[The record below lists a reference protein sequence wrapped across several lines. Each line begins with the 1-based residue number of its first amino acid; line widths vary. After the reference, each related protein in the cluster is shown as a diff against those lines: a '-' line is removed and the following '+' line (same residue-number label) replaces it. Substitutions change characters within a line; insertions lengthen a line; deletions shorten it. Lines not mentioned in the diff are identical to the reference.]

1 MKIKPFQE
9 LDGVI
14 ELWHRDGHED
24 GMKSRFFQYEDARG
38 QQGFI
43 LVAACDDEELPE
55 SLDAVIEELQAENVS
70 TTSMN

>member
-1 MKIKPFQE
+1 MKAKVFNE

-14 ELWHRDGHED
+14 ELWQKDGCE
-24 GMKSRFFQYEDARG
+24 GNLQSRFFKFEDASG
-38 QQGFI
+38 EQGFV

-70 TTSMN
+70 TPSMN